1 MKATL
6 LTTEEYNAY
15 YDPYIKALGNVDLF
29 QAFNETENEFLN
41 LINSIPEEKLHY
53 SYGIGKWTVAEVL
66 LHVVD
71 TERIFQYR
79 ALRIGRNDKTNLAG
93 FDENLFV
100 PESFSNERSVESL
113 KDEFKVVRASTR
125 LLFES
130 FNDQVL
136 LRNGNA
142 NNSVISVRAIGFI
155 ISGHAK
161 HHIRIIKERYL

>member
-1 MKATL
+1 MCGHRT
-6 LTTEEYNAY
+6 Y
-15 YDPYIKALGNVDLF
+15 F
-29 QAFNETENEFLN
+29 
-41 LINSIPEEKLHY
+41 SIQ
-53 SYGIGKWTVAEVL
+53 SFTNC
-66 LHVVD
+66 
-71 TERIFQYR
+71 
-79 ALRIGRNDKTNLAG
+79 RNDKTNLAG

-113 KDEFKVVRASTR
+113 MDEFKVVRASTR
-125 LLFES
+125 LLFKS

-155 ISGHAK
+155 ISGHVK

>member
-29 QAFNETENEFLN
+29 QAFNETEKEFLN

-79 ALRIGRNDKTNLAG
+79 ILVIIFLPSRIIIMT
-93 FDENLFV
+93 
-100 PESFSNERSVESL
+100 SY
-113 KDEFKVVRASTR
+113 KVY
-125 LLFES
+125 L
-130 FNDQVL
+130 
-136 LRNGNA
+136 
-142 NNSVISVRAIGFI
+142 FI
-155 ISGHAK
+155 I
-161 HHIRIIKERYL
+161 